1 VKQARDLL
9 SGVTSG
15 WIAAVVALAG
25 AVIGAGATL
34 TANWLATRTQLQ
46 LAAGNRE
53 QQRAE
58 VRRGACA
65 DYLTAVDSFM
75 DQARELVS
83 RMENGAQ
90 AAERDA
96 AHAAYFAGW
105 EHLQRLCAP
114 VVIAGSGEL
123 GERAEALKSQL
134 GALGDECD
142 RWYAAHKN
150 GQVRSRVSKFSDAQ
164 HTAYEANAKFLKG
177 CTQSVGG
184 RSVAWARVVPRSRA
198 GRGR

>member
-1 VKQARDLL
+1 VKQVRDLL

-34 TANWLATRTQLQ
+34 TANWLAARTQLQ

-83 RMENGAQ
+83 RMENDAP
-90 AAERDA
+90 APERDA

-105 EHLQRLCAP
+105 EHLQRVCAP
-114 VVIAGSGEL
+114 VVIAGPGEL
-123 GERAEALKSQL
+123 AEQAEALKSQL
-134 GALGDECD
+134 GAVGDVCD
-142 RWYAAHKN
+142 SWYAAHNN
-150 GQVRSRVSKFSDAQ
+150 GPVRSQVSKLSEAQ
-164 HTAYEANAKFLKG
+164 HA
-177 CTQSVGG
+177 
-184 RSVAWARVVPRSRA
+184 ARQARA
-198 GRGR
+198 AFISAAQTHAHTDPGKPAG

>member
-1 VKQARDLL
+1 VNQARDLL

-15 WIAAVVALAG
+15 WITAVVALAG

-34 TANWLATRTQLQ
+34 TANWLAARTQLQ

-53 QQRAE
+53 QQKAE

-65 DYLTAVDSFM
+65 DYLTAVDSFL

-83 RMENGAQ
+83 RMDNGAP
-90 AAERDA
+90 AGERGA

-105 EHLQRLCAP
+105 EHLQRVCAP
-114 VVIAGSGEL
+114 VVIAGPGEL
-123 GERAEALKSQL
+123 GHRAEALKSQL

-142 RWYAAHKN
+142 RWYAADKN
-150 GQVRSRVSKFSDAQ
+150 GQARSRVSKFSDAQ
-164 HTAYEANAKFLKG
+164 HAAYQAREAFISAAQTHAFTEPGK
-177 CTQSVGG
+177 
-184 RSVAWARVVPRSRA
+184 PA
-198 GRGR
+198 G